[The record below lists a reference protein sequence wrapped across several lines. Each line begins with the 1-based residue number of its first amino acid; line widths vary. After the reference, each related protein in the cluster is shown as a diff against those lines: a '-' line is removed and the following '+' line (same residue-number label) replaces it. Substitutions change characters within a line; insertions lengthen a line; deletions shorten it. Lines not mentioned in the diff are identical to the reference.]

1 MSERGPKPQQRK
13 EVGLVGALVIVFRET
28 IEAGIIVGIVLAASR
43 GAPGSRMF
51 AALGVLAG
59 LIGASIVA
67 AFAGFI
73 SDAFEGVGQELL
85 NATILLVAVAMLAWH
100 NAWMASHGR
109 ELAAEAKALGAAV
122 REGATSLTTLAIVIG
137 VAVVREGSEVVL
149 FLYGLVAAGGTSAG
163 DLMLGGLLGLV
174 AGAALSAL
182 TYFGLAAI
190 PPRQLF
196 AVTTALIT
204 FLAAGLAAQAVAFLQ
219 QAGVVTALDGTAW
232 NTSAFLSDTSVLG
245 RVLRTLIGYSD
256 QPSWGQVAVY
266 VATLAIIFA
275 LSATISRRSV
285 PAASAAR

>member
-1 MSERGPKPQQRK
+1 M
-13 EVGLVGALVIVFRET
+13 VGALVIVFRET

-275 LSATISRRSV
+275 LSATISRRAV